1 MRLKFQFPV
10 SQFTKQFRENPCH
23 FIDARFIVLVTRS
36 CFLKDR
42 SIIVQFFDDQGIVN
56 YAILPMPSSAYDRVD
71 NISIYTENRF
81 SKEEIF
87 VQLEDLDN
95 MHRLFPN
102 KLTNLYGYHIRI
114 GATQDDFPF
123 IMLWQ
128 EGQIV
133 TGLLK
138 IIFQD
143 IGINILNLTF
153 SFFKQNT
160 EHYDADVYYDIIFK
174 REHFHH
180 DFAFR
185 EMGGMCLSC
194 PVKDSRFFLPHLLK
208 PFSIGAWIFLGGAFV
223 ACCLLRLIFPSIFRY
238 DPILQTIFGAV
249 GNGYNQ
255 GFPARVV
262 LLTLSLLS
270 FFFSRTYTSKILA
283 LMSLGSFSKRP
294 KTIAEFIQS
303 DYMMAIHKEDLA
315 QFPLDDF
322 IPKMLDL
329 LEFEQLTWESANLY
343 HYYYCSLEPCGDA

>member
-1 MRLKFQFPV
+1 MRLIFQFPV

-56 YAILPMPSSAYDRVD
+56 YAIVPMPSSAYDRVD
-71 NISIYTENRF
+71 NMRIYTENRF
-81 SKEEIF
+81 SKEEIY

-102 KLTNLYGYHIRI
+102 KLINLYGYHIRVGI
-114 GATQDDFPF
+114 KGDDFPYVTISNDLKAF
-123 IMLWQ
+123 PGILNIMFEDL
-128 EGQIV
+128 G
-133 TGLLK
+133 K
-138 IIFQD
+138 
-143 IGINILNLTF
+143 NILNLTYTIF
-153 SFFKQNT
+153 QQKS
-160 EHYDADVYYDIIFK
+160 ERYDADVYFDIAFHRKHFQHEFIF
-174 REHFHH
+174 R
-180 DFAFR
+180 D
-185 EMGGMCLSC
+185 MSGMCLFC
-194 PVKDSRFFLPHLLK
+194 PVKYTRYFFSHLLK
-208 PFSIGAWIFLGGAFV
+208 PFSLGAWIFLGGV
-223 ACCLLRLIFPSIFRY
+223 LVVCCVLQLIFPYVFRY
-238 DPILQTIFGAV
+238 DPILQTIFGVV
-249 GNGYNQ
+249 GNGYYQ